1 MEDIFEKLEQ
11 IKNDYEPNPDLANN
25 VIQKI
30 NQRESTVTFKKPIP
44 KWVGYVV
51 CAVLAAIAF
60 VVIMSVHF
68 TKSDTQI
75 TIYSAENIEIEKIE
89 DLDSFINEN
98 NLDCRYFDNKD
109 AFNNIALIKDTRKNA
124 YLIQTFDCVGDSGFD
139 SLELKVVLLQK
150 SEFEFFNG
158 FNSLT
163 ETVFISDLKIDY
175 KIDISLLGE
184 TNHYK
189 AKFVFENKQYFL
201 EIDTYDSGTEVLE
214 KYINQLIN

>member
-30 NQRESTVTFKKPIP
+30 NQRESTVTFTKPIP
-44 KWVGYVV
+44 KWVWYVV

-109 AFNNIALIKDTRKNA
+109 AFNNIALIKDTRKIA
-124 YLIQTFDCVGDSGFD
+124 YLVQAVDCIGESGFD
-139 SLELKVVLLQK
+139 SIELKVVLLK
-150 SEFEFFNG
+150 NAEFEFYSEFA
-158 FNSLT
+158 LIT
-163 ETVFISDLKIDY
+163 EQTVVSGINVLYQISETIDQNN
-175 KIDISLLGE
+175 I
-184 TNHYK
+184 K

>member
-44 KWVGYVV
+44 KWVWYVV

-68 TKSDTQI
+68 TKSDTKI
-75 TIYSAENIEIEKIE
+75 TIYTAENIVTDKIDNLQDFVSYN
-89 DLDSFINEN
+89 DLEFRFFKEN
-98 NLDCRYFDNKD
+98 NSANF
-109 AFNNIALIKDTRKNA
+109 IASIKDTGELA
-124 YLIQTFDCVGDSGFD
+124 YIIQNFDGIGSSGFD
-139 SLELKVVLLQK
+139 YIDLKVVLLPN
-150 SEFEFFNG
+150 SEFEFYSG
-158 FNSLT
+158 FNELT
-163 ETVFISDLKIDY
+163 ENITVLGLNVDFSC
-175 KIDISLLGE
+175 DIEVLSQI
-184 TNHYK
+184 NHYK
-189 AKFVFENKQYFL
+189 AKFVFEDKQYFL

>member
-44 KWVGYVV
+44 KWVWYVV

-109 AFNNIALIKDTRKNA
+109 AFNNIALIKDTRKIA
-124 YLIQTFDCVGDSGFD
+124 YLVQAVDCIGESGFD
-139 SLELKVVLLQK
+139 SIELKVVLLK
-150 SEFEFFNG
+150 NAEFEFYSEFA
-158 FNSLT
+158 LIT
-163 ETVFISDLKIDY
+163 EQTVVSGINVLYQISETIDQNN
-175 KIDISLLGE
+175 I
-184 TNHYK
+184 K
-189 AKFVFENKQYFL
+189 AKFVFEGKQYFL